1 MKTLLPSLLAA
12 ISANLFVLT
21 ASAATVLPL
30 TKVNTQVSNAYD
42 PLFAIVSVS
51 CSPALPNAAFQATTL
66 TTANSIQIDVGGSSR
81 SGTFNINEPEYGF
94 LEYRPRADI
103 LMAVLPAG
111 TAAGSVLSISMPQG
125 SAGGVL
131 TLCTAMAY
139 AGTAATCMADIRAAN
154 LQVPQYTIKVV
165 RPSGSS
171 ANSVTV
177 NWAGLLM
184 NPANFG
190 NTFVTGPGQVAA
202 GASFQLRMLAMSSTN
217 AIELPVS
224 ATSSPG
230 LFAAVLFDGDGNG
243 GQGNA
248 AILPMAWS
256 ASYAFADKNRPNNVL
271 NGFDPWNYTIVSPGQ
286 MQPGQTMLR
295 AYFDLPPAS
304 ASYSSITV
312 SLVNDYYSDLDWT
325 VERVDFP
332 GQTAS
337 PQTANA
343 PTPIS
348 QSMMHGN
355 GNFIIDKPRAGRWY
369 IYARN
374 TSAGDTLTDNTW
386 FQLSNTSDAFP
397 TLSFSANIATPT
409 LTPGLYYNHQ
419 RSGHGVS
426 LSQAGGQQM
435 LLWYTYLEDGTPTWY
450 LAQAAAPPSNSGWWT
465 APLYRSAW
473 DGSKHAL
480 TRVGTV
486 LLTPTAANQF
496 VFTWYLEDKSGSESF
511 DVLARTGACPSLNG
525 TPTNLTGAWYPPALS
540 GSGIDVLALPEQQ
553 FDVFYLY
560 DQLGIARWGVGNTLP
575 FLANAT
581 MDFRQ
586 NSGFCPACAF
596 VPVQSQ
602 PLGSLTIAYDSDSS
616 GRLATDFQLRPP
628 LSGNW
633 ITDQPMRR
641 LTGAAACT
649 Q

>member
-1 MKTLLPSLLAA
+1 
-12 ISANLFVLT
+12 
-21 ASAATVLPL
+21 
-30 TKVNTQVSNAYD
+30 
-42 PLFAIVSVS
+42 
-51 CSPALPNAAFQATTL
+51 
-66 TTANSIQIDVGGSSR
+66 
-81 SGTFNINEPEYGF
+81 
-94 LEYRPRADI
+94 
-103 LMAVLPAG
+103 MAVLPAG
-111 TAAGSVLSISMPQG
+111 TAAGTELSISMPQG

-131 TLCTAMAY
+131 TTLCTAMAHTG
-139 AGTAATCMADIRAAN
+139 AAATCMADIRAAN

-165 RPSGSS
+165 RSSGSS
-171 ANSVTV
+171 VDSVAV

-184 NPANFG
+184 NPTNFG
-190 NTFVTGPGQVAA
+190 NTFVTGPGQVGA
-202 GASFQLRMLAMSSTN
+202 GASFQLRMLAMSATN

-230 LFAAVLFDGDGNG
+230 LFAAVLFDGDGNK

-248 AILPMAWS
+248 AILPLAWS

-295 AYFDLPPAS
+295 AYFDLPPNS
-304 ASYSSITV
+304 ASYAPITV

-325 VERVDFP
+325 VEHVDFP
-332 GQTAS
+332 GQSAS
-337 PQTANA
+337 PQTADA
-343 PTPIS
+343 PTPS
-348 QSMMHGN
+348 SVMHGN

-374 TSAGDTLTDNTW
+374 TSTSDTLTDNTW

-397 TLSFSANIATPT
+397 TLNFFANIVTPT
-409 LTPGLYYNHQ
+409 LAPGLYYNAQ

-435 LLWYTYLEDGTPTWY
+435 LLWYTYMEDGTPTWY

-473 DGSKHAL
+473 NGSKNAL

-511 DVLARTGACPSLNG
+511 GLLARTGACPSLNG

-575 FLANAT
+575 FLANAA

-586 NSGFCPACAF
+586 TRGFCPACIY
-596 VPVQSQ
+596 VPIAAQ
-602 PLGSLTIAYDSDSS
+602 PLGSVTLVYDSASS
-616 GRLATDFQLRPP
+616 GHLVTDFLLKPP
-628 LSGNW
+628 LSGSWN
-633 ITDQPMRR
+633 TDQPMRR